1 MKYNILLHTP
11 VKIYNVLDIEGLH
24 YSAEIHIQEAEITIS
39 CIRKTNG
46 IYKIFELT
54 AQSMNPAKCYISV
67 HGVGEGELYSFA
79 GKSEQEQILRQ
90 SPHNYMNYQYK
101 MDKSAIPSVA
111 VVTEE
116 GCDIW
121 VSDNPAHCDNYTT
134 QHIIPQNNE
143 FFLSSG
149 DNGGSP
155 NFEGDEFL
163 PYYHSIDKDIKH
175 TFKVA
180 MCKTK
185 SDNQKAI
192 NRDMFVLI
200 NSVFGNN
207 DNSVYHAMCFGANYM
222 HYRRNEEGS
231 SDYWIV
237 AGIQYA
243 NSQYIRD
250 SFYQTMILP
259 YEMEQQCYN
268 AYACRKDYEKISGA
282 ENPLFLIIWSYR
294 IFKRGGQYKKELLDA
309 MVKKMFMNIDKY
321 GNGGYCADCREDGT
335 FRNWFDICAYEFDDI
350 DAYSQGLCIC
360 ALYIAKELGY
370 DVGNRLETALNAYL
384 SLYNGKFMQM
394 SAKKPYLALDC
405 FIGPLLYYMLFGKS
419 FIPDYIASNT
429 YNFIINSNAKTK
441 YGIKIVSDVNGDY
454 LPQEAYRAYNKENK
468 YMEAVKLGSYANGGS
483 YHIYEMMFHIA
494 AFLHHADGVVDN
506 MTKRLFV
513 DLDYDGATHEYTS
526 TISGFCSKANQGWNA
541 AIYSIWAELIERG
554 VGDKTFFEDAEAKLR
569 SL

>member
-1 MKYNILLHTP
+1 MKYNIVLHTP
-11 VKIYNVLDIEGLH
+11 MNNYNVLDIEDVQD
-24 YSAEIHIQEAEITIS
+24 STEIYIQEAGIIIS
-39 CIRKTNG
+39 FTRKESG
-46 IYKIFELT
+46 IYKIFEFT
-54 AQSMNPAKCYISV
+54 AISKNPAECYISI
-67 HGVGEGELYSFA
+67 HGIGKGELYSFD
-79 GKSEQEQILRQ
+79 GKIEHEQILRQ
-90 SPHNYMNYQYK
+90 SPHNYKNYSYR

-111 VVTEE
+111 VITAKSS
-116 GCDIW
+116 DIW

-143 FFLSSG
+143 FYLSSG
-149 DNGGSP
+149 DTGGSP
-155 NFEGDEFL
+155 NFEGDEFSS
-163 PYYHSIDKDIKH
+163 YFHAIDKDKKH

-192 NRDMFVLI
+192 NRDIFVLI

-207 DNSVYHAMCFGANYM
+207 DSSIYHAMCFGSNYM
-222 HYRRNEEGS
+222 HYRKNEEGS

-243 NSQYIRD
+243 NCQYIRD

-268 AYACRKDYEKISGA
+268 AYAERKDYEMISRA

-294 IFKRGGQYKKELLDA
+294 IYKHGGQYKKALLDA
-309 MVKKMFMNIDKY
+309 MINKMLKNIDKY

-360 ALYIAKELGY
+360 ALYIAIEFGY
-370 DVGNRLETALNAYL
+370 DIGNRLETSLNAYL
-384 SLYNGKFMQM
+384 ALYNGKFMHM
-394 SAKKPYLALDC
+394 SSKKPYLSVDC
-405 FIGPLLYYMLFGKS
+405 FVGPLIYYMLFGKS
-419 FIPDYIASNT
+419 FVPDYIVQDT
-429 YNFIINSNAKTK
+429 YNFIIKSYAKTK
-441 YGIKIVSDVNGDY
+441 YGIKVVSDVNGDY
-454 LPQEAYRAYNKENK
+454 LPLKAYTAYNMENK

-494 AFLHHADGVVDN
+494 AFIHHADGVVDN
-506 MTKRLFV
+506 MTERLFV

-526 TISGFCSKANQGWNA
+526 TTSGFCSKANQGWNA
-541 AIYSIWAELIERG
+541 AVYSMWAELVERG
-554 VGDKTFFEDAEAKLR
+554 VGDKTFFDKAETKLR